1 MIQAS
6 DPDVFEIDRNV
17 NDRLFDLDNRYVAK
31 RTFDTEVTLVIVEYH
46 LRVSLVYLCGDPV
59 PDAFAM
65 VEVTAVKLRY
75 LLLFEIEILLAD
87 SAVSQ
92 IEADL

>member
-1 MIQAS
+1 MIYAS
-6 DPDVFEIDRNV
+6 DPDVFEIDRHFY
-17 NDRLFDLDNRYVAK
+17 DRLFDLDDRDVAE
-31 RTFDTEVTLVIVEYH
+31 RAFDTEVTLVIVEYH

-59 PDAFAM
+59 PDAIVVVNVSAL
-65 VEVTAVKLRY
+65 KLRY
-75 LLLFEIEILLAD
+75 LLVFKREVFLAD

>member
-6 DPDVFEIDRNV
+6 DPDVFEIDRHV

-59 PDAFAM
+59 PDAIVVVNVSAF
-65 VEVTAVKLRY
+65 KLRY
-75 LLLFEIEILLAD
+75 LLVFKREVFLAD